1 MISNLR
7 PAFLVAVTV
16 AVALLI
22 AARPVQAAQAG
33 PDRVGYQLLERLVAA
48 VAVAA
53 RPAPGATDISPELL
67 RLARDLKAAHAAKRV
82 DDLFALRFGRLLSAV
97 RQAVLTDPEVLYWPM
112 YRHTMMD
119 FIEERT
125 GRMPDCKEVLF
136 HVNNHG
142 GSGVGLALLADAFMS
157 EVVSLRLHLD
167 SWPRRAE
174 VLKGYLERS
183 VKAPG
188 NTPATPR
195 R

>member
-1 MISNLR
+1 MKKNL
-7 PAFLVAVTV
+7 VVV

-33 PDRVGYQLLERLVAA
+33 PDRAGYQLLERLVAA

-53 RPAPGATDISPELL
+53 RPAPGAADISPELL

-82 DDLFALRFGRLLSAV
+82 DDLFALRFSRLLSAV

-125 GRMPDCKEVLF
+125 GRMPDWKEVLF

-142 GSGVGLALLADAFMS
+142 GSGVGLALLADAVMS
-157 EVVSLRLHLD
+157 EVVSLHLHLD
-167 SWPRRAE
+167 TWPKRGE

-183 VKAPG
+183 AKEPG
-188 NTPATPR
+188 NTPSTPR

>member
-7 PAFLVAVTV
+7 PAFLIVVAVG
-16 AVALLI
+16 LLCT
-22 AARPVQAAQAG
+22 ARQVQAAQAG
-33 PDRVGYQLLERLVAA
+33 PDRAGYELLERLVAA

-53 RPAPGATDISPELL
+53 RPAPVATDISPELL
-67 RLARDLKAAHAAKRV
+67 RLARDLKAAQAAKRV
-82 DDLFALRFGRLLSAV
+82 DDLFAVRFGRLLSAV

-125 GRMPDCKEVLF
+125 GRTPDWKEVLF

-142 GSGVGLALLADAFMS
+142 GSGVGLALLADAVMS
-157 EVVSLRLHLD
+157 EVVSLHLHLETL
-167 SWPRRAE
+167 PKRAE

-188 NTPATPR
+188 NTPNAPR
-195 R
+195 H

>member
-1 MISNLR
+1 MKKNL
-7 PAFLVAVTV
+7 VVV

-33 PDRVGYQLLERLVAA
+33 PDRAGYQLLERLVAA

-53 RPAPGATDISPELL
+53 RPAPGAADISPELL

-82 DDLFALRFGRLLSAV
+82 DDLFALRFSRLLSAV

-125 GRMPDCKEVLF
+125 GRMPDWKEVLF

-142 GSGVGLALLADAFMS
+142 GSGVGLALLADAVMS
-157 EVVSLRLHLD
+157 EVVSLHLHLD
-167 SWPRRAE
+167 TWPKRAE

-183 VKAPG
+183 AKAPG
-188 NTPATPR
+188 NTAATPR